1 MTNEQ
6 LIYWIEGYLSDKW
19 SIEACAIRSKIK
31 EVREASTPELVPLS
45 YTSPTSPWANTGA
58 ETAQWVGTDV

>member
-19 SIEACAIRSKIK
+19 SIEACAIRNKIK
-31 EVREASTPELVPLS
+31 EVREASTPELVPLP
-45 YTSPTSPWANTGA
+45 YRSPTAPWTNTGD
-58 ETAQWVGTDV
+58 ETAPCVWP